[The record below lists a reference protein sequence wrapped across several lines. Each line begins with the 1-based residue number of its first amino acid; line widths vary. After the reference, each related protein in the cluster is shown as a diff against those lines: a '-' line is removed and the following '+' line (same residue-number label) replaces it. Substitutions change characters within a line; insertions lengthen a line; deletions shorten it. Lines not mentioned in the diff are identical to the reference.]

1 MADSSNSTTATNADL
16 ASRLID
22 HADSITNVAASG
34 LERDLREASR
44 RLQHLDGSELPVL
57 IPGLVSELAQIAN
70 TTTDTV
76 TRERLRKL
84 LGEA

>member
-1 MADSSNSTTATNADL
+1 MAHEGNHENQEL
-16 ASRLID
+16 ASRL
-22 HADSITNVAASG
+22 VAAAYGIVNSAAAG

-44 RLQHLDGSELPVL
+44 RPQHLDGSELPVL

-84 LGEA
+84 LGEG